1 MAERIID
8 GELRLARE
16 KGMAQVTA
24 NICDF
29 NHQSREMFPRR
40 GVPAHRRRVVC
51 APALNQKRK
60 QASGFPYTKK
70 LFCQRQNSFFYV
82 IHSLP
87 ARCGSSRT
95 G

>member
-29 NHQSREMFPRR
+29 NHQSREMFRAAGFRPT
-40 GVPAHRRRVVC
+40 GGEGCAHQ
-51 APALNQKRK
+51 L
-60 QASGFPYTKK
+60 
-70 LFCQRQNSFFYV
+70 
-82 IHSLP
+82 
-87 ARCGSSRT
+87 
-95 G
+95 